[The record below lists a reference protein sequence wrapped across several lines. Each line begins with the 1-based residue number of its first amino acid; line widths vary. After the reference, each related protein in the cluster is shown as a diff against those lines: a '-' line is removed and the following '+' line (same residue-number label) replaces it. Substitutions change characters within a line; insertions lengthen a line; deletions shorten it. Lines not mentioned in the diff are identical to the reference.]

1 MSQKSSNTKPRESS
15 AEEKSKGS
23 GVYKEIEIITVFTI
37 FAGIFTAISTF
48 TDAAGTVGVYVRN
61 LLFGIFGAPAY
72 IACLFI
78 ICIGVDFAIT
88 KTAGK
93 YGMKYIL
100 SFIMMALAAALWHIF
115 SHNAAVGD
123 NLYNLG
129 KKGIGGGVIGGN
141 IARPL
146 IKSMG
151 FLGGVC
157 FIISMIIVC
166 FISVFDISVLKLFG
180 RVFRL
185 TARLLVKI
193 FKRGSAKSN
202 AEPSEPEDEKSIL
215 EKIHDNQHKIL
226 MAQELD
232 MLKQR
237 LVRFEEVMND
247 MPGNPKEAKSER
259 QNKKSLHPQAE
270 DASNHDEPDKVFSIS
285 EIVKAKKEQKLREYE
300 KEMAIKQE
308 MESIEKKLVDS
319 MQIHS
324 ETAKEYSLPPVDLL
338 NTVTQRGTKN
348 STKMLEDT
356 ARKLISTLDSFGVDV
371 KIVDYSLGPTVTR
384 YELAPSAGVK
394 ISKILNLADDI
405 ALNLA
410 AVGVR
415 IEAPIP
421 GKAAL
426 GIEIPNTV
434 SKVVSIKEVIN
445 HNSFSKFESKTCFA
459 LGKDI
464 GGNPVIVD
472 ISKMPHLLIAGST
485 GSGKS
490 VCINTLITS
499 ILYKAKPDEVKLIM
513 IDPKMVELGGYN
525 GIPHLLIPVVT
536 DPHKAAG
543 ALQWTV
549 KEMTNRYKLFA
560 ENKVR
565 DIKGYNNS
573 VKNTDAEPMPQI
585 VIIIDELAD
594 LMMVASKD
602 VEDSICRLAQM
613 ARAAGMHLVI
623 ATQRP
628 SVDVLTG
635 IIKANIPSR
644 ISFAVSSQI
653 DSRTILD
660 MAGAEKLL
668 GRGDMLYSPIGS
680 NKPMRVQGAFVSDE
694 EVSSVV
700 EFVKNQFE
708 EPDYDQNV
716 IEQLENFELSGG
728 VALGSEDDSKADELL
743 PQAIEMALDAGQ
755 ASVAMYQRRL
765 KVGYQRAARLIDQ
778 MEERGVIG
786 GFEGSK
792 PRQLLITRAQ
802 YNEMIAG
809 DNSMI
814 G

>member
-15 AEEKSKGS
+15 AEEKSKS
-23 GVYKEIEIITVFTI
+23 GGVHKEIEIITVFTI
-37 FAGIFTAISTF
+37 FTGIFTAISTF

-72 IACLFI
+72 LACIFI
-78 ICIGVDFAIT
+78 IGMGVDFAIT

-100 SFIMMALAAALWHIF
+100 FFVMMALAGALWHMF
-115 SHNAAVGD
+115 SHDIAIGD
-123 NLYNLG
+123 NLFTLG
-129 KKGIGGGVIGGN
+129 KKGIGGGVIGGS

-157 FIISMIIVC
+157 FIISMMIVC
-166 FISVFDISVLKLFG
+166 FISVFDISFLKL
-180 RVFRL
+180 VEKIFRL
-185 TARLLVKI
+185 FLKVINKI
-193 FKRGSAKSN
+193 FKKSSSKKN
-202 AEPSEPEDEKSIL
+202 QAPSEADDEKSIL

-237 LVRFEEVMND
+237 LVHFEEVMND
-247 MPGNPKEAKSER
+247 MPGNDKGSKEERHKEKSYRTSE
-259 QNKKSLHPQAE
+259 SDSSAAG
-270 DASNHDEPDKVFSIS
+270 DSDKVFSIS

-319 MQIHS
+319 IQTSS
-324 ETAKEYSLPPVDLL
+324 ETAREYSLPPVSLL
-338 NTVTQRGTKN
+338 NTVTQRGAKN

-356 ARKLISTLDSFGVDV
+356 ARKLIATLDSFGVDV

-434 SKVVSIKEVIN
+434 SKVVTIKEVIN
-445 HNSFSKFESKTCFA
+445 HNSFSKFTSKTCFA

-499 ILYKAKPDEVKLIM
+499 ILYKSRPDEVKLIM

-565 DIKGYNNS
+565 DIQGYNNS
-573 VKNTDAEPMPQI
+573 VKDTETEPMPQI

-694 EVSSVV
+694 EVSRVV
-700 EFVKNQFE
+700 DYVKNQFE

-728 VALGSEDDSKADELL
+728 VALGSEEDGKVDELL